1 MKEWGDCRG
10 GRSPNIDQGVSVAM
24 RQRGACAKVERKAR
38 TRRDFSAFFAR
49 CAIAY
54 RKFTLPDG
62 FGSLAWALE
71 HAASGSLASSR
82 AYACA
87 LVRRLSIFAFTPSP
101 ACRNPHIHNAI
112 RVKALLVF
120 PSPAPSHRHRWF
132 GLCFQCTVSPPA
144 GAMTRAELVRS
155 HSATGERRGE
165 GSPPQAFTL
174 ISLWFNNLRNM
185 GEEVKGKN
193 RN

>member
-1 MKEWGDCRG
+1 MKGRGDCEG
-10 GRSPNIDQGVSVAM
+10 GRAPNIDQGASVAV

-49 CAIAY
+49 CAIADW
-54 RKFTLPDG
+54 KFTLSDG
-62 FGSLAWALE
+62 FGSLASALE
-71 HAASGSLASSR
+71 HAASASSR
-82 AYACA
+82 AYAP
-87 LVRRLSIFAFTPSP
+87 VRRFSIFAFTPSP
-101 ACRNPHIHNAI
+101 ACRNPHTHNAI

-144 GAMTRAELVRS
+144 GAATRAELVRS